1 MKKLSIAID
10 MGAKNNGVFIVK
22 SDNNK
27 VLNKKATNIIVD
39 TINFSK
45 KSRRENRH
53 KDRNY
58 KRRKL
63 AKRLLKEIIDFSKYD
78 EKQQEQI
85 SGLLNNR
92 GYTFISTSTEFEKLN
107 DETIKFIDEHFDELK
122 ALSTKEDFENK
133 VSSFESL
140 DELKEYI
147 KIVNG
152 KITLETKKKKA
163 EFYKEFQVS
172 FASFIKKDLIEI
184 RKLFSDILKE
194 LDTGS
199 KPRAKYFEEIKLE
212 IEKELDF
219 IHDFSKEQFYNLIGN
234 ISNFQLRVLRKYFN
248 NKFDDSLD
256 LEKLDLKVRRYFK
269 AFHYKSEKEKNQRK
283 QLFEILG
290 SKTNI
295 LEFLKTTD
303 PNLTI
308 PPYEDMNN
316 RDTYKC
322 NSMFI
327 KPNEIDDDIKEAID
341 FLLSKPEFSNLLITN
356 KEGVF
361 EKESL
366 EKVKITT
373 RNKQIK
379 EDFTYSKYLQRIL
392 DTTPEITSK
401 ELNPRNVFK
410 HKAKFDKGSLDS
422 IECFKRVFGE
432 KTYNSL
438 KDIAQKYYQEEE
450 KILSGIYEES
460 NSILVKCNTNTPY
473 KNNAKHILLKPIY
486 SYNFTS
492 EESDKLIEDIKDTK
506 GLQTALQRVSD
517 EAKKYQNSFYHIVEA
532 CYKNEKCIDDKDI
545 KLIVKNIDKNFL
557 ELKNIL
563 KDKNT
568 YLQDIVCVDE
578 KNFKRV
584 INIFKQTYEI
594 LFKELGG
601 FNKTCKCCT
610 IENAIRSDKKLTIRS
625 DEKLTIA
632 KRLLSDVAK
641 PIDGMLDMMLDRLA
655 YEISENITQDDIK
668 DCENFEILLE
678 QNKFEFEESLN
689 TIKRANNP
697 QIKKFDKD
705 KYKDKLNVNIC
716 PYSGQTFDKGDFDHI
731 LPQSKGVYNS
741 KANMIYAS
749 VEGNQKIKGNRDFT
763 LEMLALKHLEAVF
776 GKDKSIEDIKKIIKS
791 GVESIDTNSF
801 TNFNNLKLQQQIA
814 LRYGLFM
821 RDTDE
826 FKKAFEIVKK
836 DKIKTFSN
844 GTQKRLARFIYEKL
858 ALKFQNEFKT
868 ITINSKVVDNQL
880 VSSTRKSL
888 AVNPTTG
895 EINQLFKEEIQNS
908 HSHCIDAMVVFYLAN
923 SEVKNKNSYKDTILE
938 PAYSFDDIYLD
949 ESGINNLSKKKTF
962 INSPTKEL
970 GSYKLFDETIYSE
983 HYKHITKE
991 SIKNADLETLIRYGL
1006 VFINEK
1012 SKKVFI
1018 DDIDRMEE
1026 KTIYKLDVQK
1036 VSNTVYKLFKEKK
1049 ELELKS
1055 LKVLDSLIYFTS
1067 RKEIETIFFDDKATK
1082 LLEFEKLKNI
1092 PYFSKNLYKAVY
1104 KKLQNETKLFNIS
1117 EDGKATL
1124 NSEVLN
1130 NLLIDMFASKQKAQ
1144 NKEQRKRDRK
1154 RHKYT
1159 LPILGSPKFRIK
1171 RANNTW
1177 QVLGNKD
1184 IATKNYMI
1192 NGNIKPIPFFTQNT
1206 IPVKVA
1212 DLIDCLLIDEST
1224 VSVYDVPINIEDID
1238 SFVCDLKYLV
1248 SEAKRCTVQVSFNK
1262 SSFEDIDFSSIKL
1275 FDGSKDEIFKLFL
1288 QKYIEDKISIL
1299 NKYIG
1304 SIRDGLKGKAILLD
1318 NNSQT
1323 ITLQYKAA
1331 ITADKKKLIIE
1342 NLKD

>member
-1 MKKLSIAID
+1 MTKLSICID
-10 MGAKNNGVFIVK
+10 MGAKNNGVFIIK
-22 SDNNK
+22 NDSKNILD
-27 VLNKKATNIIVD
+27 KKATNIIVD
-39 TINFSK
+39 NINFSK

-63 AKRLLKEIIDFSKYD
+63 VKRLLNELLDFSTYD
-78 EKQQEQI
+78 LKQQEQI
-85 SGLLNNR
+85 FGLLNNR

-107 DETIKFIDEHFDELK
+107 DETIKFIDEYFDELK
-122 ALSTKEDFENK
+122 GLITKEDFENK
-133 VSSFESL
+133 VSSFEDL

-147 KIVNG
+147 KIVNE
-152 KITLETKKKKA
+152 KIYLETKKKKA
-163 EFYKEFQVS
+163 EFYKEYQAF
-172 FASFIKKDLIEI
+172 FANFIKKDLVEI

-212 IEKELDF
+212 IEKDFDF
-219 IHDFSKEQFYNLIGN
+219 IQGFSKEQFYNLIGN

-248 NKFDDSLD
+248 NKFDDTLD

-269 AFHYKSEKEKNQRK
+269 AFHYKSDKEKAQK
-283 QLFEILG
+283 TELFEILD
-290 SKTNI
+290 SQSSI
-295 LEFLKTTD
+295 LEFLKTTN

-322 NSMFI
+322 NSILI
-327 KPNEIDDDIKEAID
+327 KPNEINDEIKEAVD

-356 KEGVF
+356 NEGIF
-361 EKESL
+361 EKENL
-366 EKVKITT
+366 EKTKITT
-373 RNKQIK
+373 GNKQIK

-392 DTTPEITSK
+392 DAIPEITSK

-410 HKAKFDKGSLDS
+410 HKAKFDKGLIDS
-422 IECFKRVFGE
+422 IECFKRVFGK

-450 KILSGIYEES
+450 KILSGIYEETT
-460 NSILVKCNTNTPY
+460 SILVKCNTNTPY

-492 EESDKLIEDIKDTK
+492 EESDALIESIKNTK

-517 EAKKYQNSFYHIVEA
+517 EAKKYQNSFYHIIDA
-532 CYKNEKCIDDKDI
+532 CYKNEKCVDDKDI
-545 KLIVKNIDKNFL
+545 KLIIKNIDKNFL
-557 ELKNIL
+557 ELKTIL

-568 YLQDIVCVDE
+568 YFQDIVKVDE
-578 KNFKRV
+578 KNLSRV
-584 INIFKQTYEI
+584 VNIFKQTHEI

-610 IENAIRSDKKLTIRS
+610 IENAIRS

-655 YEISENITQDDIK
+655 FEISENITQDDIK

-678 QNKFEFEESLN
+678 QNKFEFEENLN

-705 KYKDKLNVNIC
+705 KFKDKLNVKVC
-716 PYSGQTFDKGDFDHI
+716 PYSGKEFEKGDFDHI

-741 KANMIYAS
+741 KANMIYSS

-763 LEMLALKHLEAVF
+763 LEMLDKKHLEAVF
-776 GKDKSIEDIKKIIKS
+776 GKDKSIEDIKEIIKS
-791 GVESIDTNSF
+791 GIESIDTNSF

-814 LRYGLFM
+814 LRYALFM
-821 RDTDE
+821 RNTDV

-858 ALKFQNEFKT
+858 ALKFPNEFKT

-923 SEVKNKNSYKDTILE
+923 SKIKNTNSTKDTIIE
-938 PAYSFDDIYLD
+938 PIYNFEDIYLD
-949 ESGINNLSKKKTF
+949 ESGINNLSKNKTF

-983 HYKHITKE
+983 HYKHIIKE
-991 SIKNADLETLIRYGL
+991 NMKKVDLETFIRYEL
-1006 VFINEK
+1006 IFINEK
-1012 SKKVFI
+1012 GKKVFI
-1018 DDIDRMEE
+1018 DDTEKMQE
-1026 KTIYKLDVQK
+1026 KTIYKLDVQR
-1036 VSNTVYKLFKEKK
+1036 VSNTVYKLFKEQK

-1067 RKEIETIFFDDKATK
+1067 RKEIQIIFFDDKATK
-1082 LLEFEKLKNI
+1082 LLKFEEIKNI
-1092 PYFSKNLYKAVY
+1092 PYFSKNLYKSVY
-1104 KKLQNETKLFNIS
+1104 KKLQNEEKLFNIS
-1117 EDGKATL
+1117 EDGKSTL

-1130 NLLIDMFASKQKAQ
+1130 NLLIDMFASKQKEQ

-1171 RANNTW
+1171 RPNNTW

-1184 IATKNYMI
+1184 IATKNYI
-1192 NGNIKPIPFFTQNT
+1192 IDGNIKPIAFFTKNT

-1212 DLIDCLLIDEST
+1212 DLIDCLLIDENIP
-1224 VSVYDVPINIEDID
+1224 SVYDVKIDTEDIKT
-1238 SFVCDLKYLV
+1238 FVCELKYLV

-1262 SSFEDIDFSSIKL
+1262 ASFEDIDFSSIKL
-1275 FDGSKDEIFKLFL
+1275 FDGAKDQIFNLFL
-1288 QKYIEDKISIL
+1288 DKYVENKISVL
-1299 NKYIG
+1299 NRYIG

-1331 ITADKKKLIIE
+1331 ITSDKKKLIIE